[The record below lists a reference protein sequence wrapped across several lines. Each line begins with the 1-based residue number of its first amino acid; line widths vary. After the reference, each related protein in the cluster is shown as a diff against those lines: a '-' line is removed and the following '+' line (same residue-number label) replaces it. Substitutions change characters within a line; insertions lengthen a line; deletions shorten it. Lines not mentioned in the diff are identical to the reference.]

1 VAAAPGG
8 IRSGGRVGTGADT
21 SVVDGSCAGFR
32 SLIRFG
38 FGRHGALGDTLM
50 PSFFINRPVFAWVIA
65 ILISLFGIISVHG
78 MGIDSYPDIAPPEV
92 TVTAQYPGAS
102 AQTMESTVTQVIE
115 QQLTGIDN
123 LLYFSSNS
131 SSNGQTQIILTFA
144 TGTNP
149 DIAQVQVQNKVTLA
163 EPLLPAQVTQQGVV
177 VAKASPDIL
186 MFIALQ
192 SNSPSIDA
200 GRLSDILASQIQPN
214 IGRVN
219 GVGNTTLL
227 GSEYAM
233 RIWLDPDKL
242 QSYGLSTTQV
252 LNAVTAQNAQFA
264 AGSLGADPA
273 VRGQVF
279 TATVTGDSLFS
290 SLKQFQD
297 IIVVANSNG
306 TTVKLSDVARIS
318 FGSQT
323 YGFAPVYNGK
333 PAGGMAIFLLPG
345 ANALAVAKA
354 VKAEMAVLAR
364 DLPEGVVWSVPYD
377 TTPFITASI
386 VDVIRTLVE
395 AIVLV
400 FFVMLIF
407 LQNLRATII
416 PTLVIPV
423 ALLGTFIGLSALH
436 YTLNQ
441 LTLFGMVLAIGIVV
455 DDAIVVIENVERI
468 MTEEHMEPREAT
480 RKAMGQITGAIIA
493 ITVVL
498 SAVFVPSA
506 LQPGATGII
515 YAQFA
520 LTIAVSMGF
529 SAFLALSFTP
539 SLCAAILRPEHETK
553 KGAVYRW
560 FNSSFDWTTKKYLGH
575 AGRAVN
581 HAPRWMIV
589 FVLVVVLTGFLY
601 TKLPTSFVPD
611 EDQGFVLALVNLPP
625 GSTLQRTDHVMAEVR
640 DKLANSAIGKEIVG
654 IFQPEGFSF
663 VGTSEN
669 VGMSFIKL
677 ADWDKRHDTAMTLIP
692 KINGILHSIP
702 DAQIFAVNLPTIR
715 GLSQF
720 GGIDMYLQA
729 RAGQSRVELG
739 EATRTLLGSATKSPV
754 LFGIRPN
761 SLPNSPQLDIVV
773 DRTQAE
779 AMGLSLSDVYN
790 TIGTEL
796 APFYINQFT
805 YGGRVKR
812 VFIQAD
818 APYRMGIDA
827 FQHLYT
833 PSLFTNGGSAVA
845 SALSSAS
852 ATTANGFATPV
863 DPSPANASIAP
874 YNMVPLA
881 SVVRTR
887 WSFGPTVLPR
897 YNGYSAIEIV
907 GNSASGYSTG
917 QAIDVLQ
924 NIVNQELPTGF
935 AADWTGQSFQE
946 LLSGSS
952 AITLLIL
959 SIVVVFLCLAALY
972 ESWSIPAAVLLVVP
986 LGMLGMLAFCLSF
999 GVPNDIYFKIGL
1011 VTVIGLAAKNAILIV
1026 EFAVEGQQR
1035 GMTLR
1040 DAVLTAAR
1048 LRLRPILMTSMAFI
1062 LGVFPLVV
1070 SSGAGAASRHEIGT
1084 GVIGGMLFATFFGLL
1099 LIPVFYVVVRRLLG
1113 DKLDEV
1119 SHKMPHHGQD
1129 GEGGG
1134 GGHDGGTPGGGGDHG
1149 GGGASGGGGGGGAS
1163 PAGQGTPV

>member
-1 VAAAPGG
+1 
-8 IRSGGRVGTGADT
+8 
-21 SVVDGSCAGFR
+21 
-32 SLIRFG
+32 
-38 FGRHGALGDTLM
+38 M

-65 ILISLFGIISVHG
+65 ILICLFGIISVHG

-123 LLYFSSNS
+123 LLYFSSTS

-163 EPLLPAQVTQQGVV
+163 EPLLPSQVTQQGVV

-186 MFIALQ
+186 MFVALQ
-192 SNSPSIDA
+192 SDNPAIDA
-200 GRLSDILASQIQPN
+200 GRLSDILASDIQPN

-227 GSEYAM
+227 GSEYAV

-252 LNAVTAQNAQFA
+252 LNAVSSQNAQFA

-273 VRGQVF
+273 IKGQVF
-279 TATVTGDSLFS
+279 TANVTGDSLFS
-290 SLKQFQD
+290 SIKQFQD
-297 IIVVANSNG
+297 IIIVANSNG

-333 PAGGMAIFLLPG
+333 AAGGMAVFLLPG

-354 VKAEMAVLAR
+354 VKAEMATLAK
-364 DLPEGVVWSVPYD
+364 DLPEGVTWSVPYD

-468 MTEEHMEPREAT
+468 MTEEKLEPRAAT

-498 SAVFVPSA
+498 SAVFIPSA

-529 SAFLALSFTP
+529 SAFLAMSFTP
-539 SLCAAILRPEHETK
+539 SLCAAILKPEHETK
-553 KGAVYRW
+553 KNRIYRG
-560 FNSSFDWTTKKYLGH
+560 FDRAFEWTTNKYLGQT
-575 AGRAVN
+575 ARAVS

-589 FVLVVVLTGFLY
+589 FVLVVILTGFLY

-611 EDQGFVLALVNLPP
+611 EDQGFVLALINLPS
-625 GSTLQRTDHVMAEVR
+625 GATLQRTDHVMAEVR
-640 DKLANSAIGKEIVG
+640 DKLANAPFSKEIVG

-677 ADWDKRHDTAMTLIP
+677 SDWDKRHDTAMTLIP
-692 KINGILHSIP
+692 KINQVLHGIP

-729 RAGQSRVELG
+729 RAGQSRDELAG
-739 EATRTLLGSATKSPV
+739 ATRTLLGEASKSPV

-761 SLPNSPQLDIVV
+761 SLPSAPQLDIAV

-779 AMGLSLSDVYN
+779 SMGLSLTDVYD
-790 TIGTEL
+790 TLEMEL
-796 APFYINQFT
+796 APFYVNQFT

-812 VFIQAD
+812 VYIQAD
-818 APYRMGIDA
+818 APYRMNLDA

-833 PSLFTNGGSAVA
+833 PSLFSSTNTTT
-845 SALSSAS
+845 SSTS
-852 ATTANGFATPV
+852 TSQSSTTGTTTTNGFATAPN
-863 DPSPANASIAP
+863 PSAANTAISP
-874 YNMVPLA
+874 YNMVPLSSIVNA
-881 SVVRTR
+881 K

-907 GNSASGYSTG
+907 GNSAAGYSTG

-924 NIVNQELPTGF
+924 HIVDRQLPVGF

-952 AITLLIL
+952 AVTLLIL

-986 LGMLGMLAFCLSF
+986 LGMLGMLAFCLTF

-1026 EFAVEGQQR
+1026 EFAVEGQQK
-1035 GMTLR
+1035 GQTLR
-1040 DAVLTAAR
+1040 DAVMSAAR

-1062 LGVFPLVV
+1062 LGVCPLVL

-1084 GVIGGMLFATFFGLL
+1084 GVIGGMLFATFLGLL

-1119 SHKMPHHGQD
+1119 SRKMPHHGD
-1129 GEGGG
+1129 DNEGGHG
-1134 GGHDGGTPGGGGDHG
+1134 EHDGGHDGGGPGG
-1149 GGGASGGGGGGGAS
+1149 SGGPGAPGGTTPTGE
-1163 PAGQGTPV
+1163 GTPA